1 MISNL
6 SSSIP
11 LAPPRV
17 CCRNYG
23 RWRVRSLDQSVL
35 FKGNLLKSE
44 LDLEEAG
51 IADGD
56 TVNIVPSKKPKAA
69 ASAVSWLALTPDM
82 TPDDGRTLACVFF
95 LTPVV

>member
-1 MISNL
+1 MHRHECDFLISVVAC
-6 SSSIP
+6 P
-11 LAPPRV
+11 FV
-17 CCRNYG
+17 
-23 RWRVRSLDQSVL
+23 QSVL

-69 ASAVSWLALTPDM
+69 ASAVSWLT
-82 TPDDGRTLACVFF
+82 R
-95 LTPVV
+95 

>member
-1 MISNL
+1 M
-6 SSSIP
+6 
-11 LAPPRV
+11 V
-17 CCRNYG
+17 
-23 RWRVRSLDQSVL
+23 VFSLVQSVL

-69 ASAVSWLALTPDM
+69 SSAVS
-82 TPDDGRTLACVFF
+82 
-95 LTPVV
+95 